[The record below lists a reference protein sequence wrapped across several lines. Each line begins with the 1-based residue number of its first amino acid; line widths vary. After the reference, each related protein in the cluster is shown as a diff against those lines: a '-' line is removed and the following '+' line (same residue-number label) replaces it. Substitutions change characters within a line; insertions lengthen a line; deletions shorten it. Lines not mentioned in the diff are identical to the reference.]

1 MREAKSPHVL
11 CSTGVSEDVLLPPEF
26 VNVSNYC
33 SAFNAHLLVCVD
45 RQTLPVASDLV
56 DFMLA
61 KQLAVEP
68 PLLQTLLQK
77 LGRQNLWLR
86 ARELFRRES
95 SSHFYTFSVSR
106 EVQEAGCV

>member
-1 MREAKSPHVL
+1 M
-11 CSTGVSEDVLLPPEF
+11 
-26 VNVSNYC
+26 NISNY
-33 SAFNAHLLVCVD
+33 SPVFNAHLLLCVD

-68 PLLQTLLQK
+68 SLLQALLQK

-86 ARELFRRES
+86 AREVFRRES
-95 SSHFYTFSVSR
+95 SLFFF
-106 EVQEAGCV
+106 